1 MKGEPGYFG
10 SYGFEGWAGVGEA
23 KLIPIMHELMHS
35 YWGGFPIIGRP
46 ELSWDRNEGEE
57 KRRAL
62 AQYHED
68 ILAFM
73 AQPPDEYELLRQRF
87 RNLPGLSSENT
98 GPMFHSLEADLPY
111 MTGGDLSLVP
121 PILRKFWGYFLEP
134 GPFHTWERAA
144 GWYQSLSHDRLK
156 IANGFIGFSHLDL
169 RQYEN
174 DAVYEEH
181 NEALAAAARR
191 LPEEERRR
199 FTDLVEQFDLL
210 LGDAQLEENF
220 QFWRGYLQDKAALHR
235 AHPDYLDS
243 LGSRR
248 ATEIA
253 RALEFLNG
261 LEGTPEERAS
271 ALKQRIPVQPFLVNF
286 LPAVDNGTLV
296 KLFAASPELPVGS
309 TLQATASFVYRL
321 RRFGA
326 LAEEVLAE
334 GRESSDRGAIALRKF
349 VAETGVE
356 KKQDLRL
363 FFDLFHDADPPAAN
377 RIAAAVDQET
387 IQALMPT
394 IPAQLRTLLQ
404 PEILLGKLDV
414 TLGSKQEDLER
425 GIVLLI
431 DEPSGNYRIDEPFL
445 EELFKVMAAR
455 AKTTPGEVVQV
466 MAKTPFPL
474 EGMILGQPAASV
486 AAMSAD
492 LGLAA
497 DLIENSD
504 EVVAPPARIIYRLIA
519 ADPSL
524 AATLVLELDRRER
537 QDLVT
542 ESLAYFAYDKARSEK
557 YAQLSVSLGKDAAFL
572 TSLLERQGEEWLE
585 TRLAE
590 AVELYHGRAAAGEVA
605 TNFLVNYRD
614 TLEAAAETLDPEKTG
629 RLPGVIRKVFKSGQ
643 PHSPR
648 G

>member
-1 MKGEPGYFG
+1 MDAVAGIYDLSPAGRAMLYSLDVRQKKGEPGYFG

-46 ELSWDRNEGEE
+46 ELSWERNEGEE

-98 GPMFHSLEADLPY
+98 GPLFHSLEADLPY

-144 GWYQSLSHDRLK
+144 GWYQSLSHDQLK

-169 RQYEN
+169 RRYEN

-199 FTDLVEQFDLL
+199 LTDLVEQFDLL

-235 AHPDYLDS
+235 AHPDHLDS
-243 LGSRR
+243 LASRR

-271 ALKQRIPVQPFLVNF
+271 ALKQRIPAQPFLVNF

-296 KLFAASPELPVGS
+296 KLFAASPEFPDGP
-309 TLQATASFVYRL
+309 TLQATASFVDRL

-363 FFDLFHDADPPAAN
+363 FF
-377 RIAAAVDQET
+377 
-387 IQALMPT
+387 
-394 IPAQLRTLLQ
+394 
-404 PEILLGKLDV
+404 
-414 TLGSKQEDLER
+414 
-425 GIVLLI
+425 GISRYGLI
-431 DEPSGNYRIDEPFL
+431 
-445 EELFKVMAAR
+445 
-455 AKTTPGEVVQV
+455 
-466 MAKTPFPL
+466 
-474 EGMILGQPAASV
+474 
-486 AAMSAD
+486 
-492 LGLAA
+492 
-497 DLIENSD
+497 
-504 EVVAPPARIIYRLIA
+504 
-519 ADPSL
+519 
-524 AATLVLELDRRER
+524 
-537 QDLVT
+537 
-542 ESLAYFAYDKARSEK
+542 
-557 YAQLSVSLGKDAAFL
+557 
-572 TSLLERQGEEWLE
+572 
-585 TRLAE
+585 
-590 AVELYHGRAAAGEVA
+590 
-605 TNFLVNYRD
+605 
-614 TLEAAAETLDPEKTG
+614 
-629 RLPGVIRKVFKSGQ
+629 
-643 PHSPR
+643 
-648 G
+648 